1 MGGGG
6 GLYSD
11 VTLSV
16 LGSTWQKSH
25 VDEHGK
31 PWREAVSREEHGVP
45 RGDRVDRRSPNIVI
59 EHSLDGLRNPV
70 GSVVGR

>member
-1 MGGGG
+1 M
-6 GLYSD
+6 
-11 VTLSV
+11 T
-16 LGSTWQKSH
+16 
-25 VDEHGK
+25 
-31 PWREAVSREEHGVP
+31 REERGVP